1 MLIRTFRAQLKEFCF
16 SKFGNNCSEHDII
29 TNNNLHVQ
37 NSNIKFGI
45 VPILPIS
52 YTWSIC
58 RQKQHINGENSS
70 KQAYKIWHKNFSAI
84 TKCHIFG
91 VWSFFSRTLYL
102 YMFLVQWIAQSVS
115 AVSVRQLGLLLC
127 HCITECLTNR
137 STFVELFQFRLGPLL
152 QAHDVFT
159 DFLYKYVLDL
169 DQSLIAVM

>member
-1 MLIRTFRAQLKEFCF
+1 MHNNMHSSAVNTVFCLPLLVLHFIANPCSSGRLGLNLKSFC

-70 KQAYKIWHKNFSAI
+70 KQAYKIWHKNFQPLPSV
-84 TKCHIFG
+84 T
-91 VWSFFSRTLYL
+91 
-102 YMFLVQWIAQSVS
+102 FLVFGHSLAAPCICTCSLFSELHNQLALFLCGSWACYCVIA
-115 AVSVRQLGLLLC
+115 
-127 HCITECLTNR
+127 
-137 STFVELFQFRLGPLL
+137 
-152 QAHDVFT
+152 
-159 DFLYKYVLDL
+159 
-169 DQSLIAVM
+169 